1 MRLEIGRRV
10 FRVIDHLIV
19 QLDAAVYDLAGGE
32 LVQRVRYRVKIGL
45 KLCELAVKSVGE
57 LIYRGLRIAN
67 CRLRGV

>member
-1 MRLEIGRRV
+1 MRLELGRRV
-10 FRVIDHLIV
+10 FRVFDKKSLCG
-19 QLDAAVYDLAGGE
+19 AAAHCFQSGGE
-32 LVQRVRYRVKIGL
+32 LVQCVRYRVKIGL